1 MEQLHHQLWIVDAVN
16 AVLGPVVVA
25 LLRALGRDV
34 ADPAH
39 VIPDYLAILM
49 VLSLALVGLALVVRS
64 QLSVDRP
71 GKLQIVMEDG
81 LRAFYGLL
89 DDFIGPKGRRYVP
102 LVGTLGV
109 LIWLSNLSGLVPGL
123 MAPTSNINVT
133 LGCAVT
139 VWFYYHIEGVR
150 EQGLV
155 GYIKHF
161 WAPPGSPFVLGFVM
175 FPIEIISHMA
185 RVMSLSLRLFG
196 NVFGEELVI
205 LILAMLVPFLV
216 PLPMMFLGLLTGTLQ
231 AAIFVLLTMIYLGGA
246 VASEHGHEHEH
257 EHEHEHTA
265 ALSHA

>member
-1 MEQLHHQLWIVDAVN
+1 MDKLHHQLWIVDAVN
-16 AVLGPVVVA
+16 AVFGPAVAA
-25 LLRALGRDV
+25 LLRMFGREV
-34 ADPAH
+34 PAGGH
-39 VIPDYLAILM
+39 VIPDYLAILLVLFAALV
-49 VLSLALVGLALVVRS
+49 VLSLFARS
-64 QLSVDRP
+64 RLSVENP
-71 GKLQIVMEDG
+71 GRLQILLEDG
-81 LRAFYGLL
+81 LTAFYGLL

-102 LVGTLGV
+102 LVGTLGL
-109 LIWLSNLSGLVPGL
+109 LIWLSNMAGLVPGL

-139 VWFYYHIEGVR
+139 VWFYYHIEGIR
-150 EQGLV
+150 AQGLV

-196 NVFGEELVI
+196 NIFGEELVI
-205 LILAMLVPFLV
+205 LILAMLVPFLI

-246 VASEHGHEHEH
+246 VASEHDHGHEH
-257 EHEHEHTA
+257 A
-265 ALSHA
+265 PAHAHA